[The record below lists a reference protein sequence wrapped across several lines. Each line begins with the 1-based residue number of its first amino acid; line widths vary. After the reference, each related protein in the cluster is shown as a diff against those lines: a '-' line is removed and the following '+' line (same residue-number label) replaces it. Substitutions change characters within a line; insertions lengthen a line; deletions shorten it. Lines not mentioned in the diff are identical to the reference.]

1 MSNLGL
7 LLSKK
12 SSVSLKNNYNTA
24 ITLHSIAQK
33 KIVIVKKLKNF
44 SMENF
49 EIKIKKKMI
58 KFLKNLKNL
67 LILLM
72 TDTKFLYHSKT
83 IR

>member
-49 EIKIKKKMI
+49 EIKMKKKMI

-72 TDTKFLYHSKT
+72 TDTKFLYHRKT

>member
-49 EIKIKKKMI
+49 EIKMKKKMI